1 VSQNKVLKISYDG
14 CFNVFRYA
22 HYANVRL
29 VRAEPGCARIVY
41 CGFRD
46 SRSDRLC
53 KSVCHDLD
61 VDVDVDADLE
71 ITTLISL
78 SGPFSA
84 EGRAKRR
91 KY

>member
-1 VSQNKVLKISYDG
+1 
-14 CFNVFRYA
+14 VFRYA

-41 CGFRD
+41 YGFRD

-53 KSVCHDLD
+53 KSVSHDL
-61 VDVDVDADLE
+61 DVDADLE